1 MRGLIYSILLFFA
14 LLATACDSPHEVV
27 VEQGSGTLVVTIAP
41 AEIIGVEETR
51 GELGDGNVADGGGMQ
66 DITLILVDPHNIVV
80 NKKQLTYDGVA
91 WNGAEIS
98 ASEGNKQ
105 ITTAFEGLDIANYDI
120 YAYANVQGRTDIYS
134 SIAEQLAAVE
144 INSEFTLADVT
155 LPQLTGI
162 ATPEKSDT
170 MPMLLT
176 ASKRIPISIGSTS
189 TVVELQRIMA
199 YVELIVVN
207 NSSKKLNINSLKF
220 KNINPATAYITPHD
234 EILASGVGNTY
245 RSLPDFVGPVDVD
258 AISEKRVYG
267 TYLLESSG
275 DKSLYAFDINIGID
289 ATTSSSVTKYVG
301 LTKHTGTFA
310 NGAIYALGYTYGGTE
325 YYLADDGDGN
335 LVALTELN
343 DDNFMRAEW
352 YLYSNDD
359 GSNGYLQNVATN
371 NIYYGDTKK
380 NSGNKLFFAH
390 DTSNNG
396 KYFISSDVKVGS
408 TTQVRYLQY
417 YNNKIQY
424 YSWISSSTSWQLYTV
439 QTKPGT
445 DDDALFEPKQITE
458 QISVIDGAGI
468 AKPMTEIRRNSHISI
483 VLNVYYDEVTGG
495 FKFEVKPWERVN
507 VDWTFK

>member
-14 LLATACDSPHEVV
+14 VLVTACDRPHEVV
-27 VEQGSGTLVVTIAP
+27 VEQDSGTLVVTIVP

-105 ITTAFEGLDIANYDI
+105 ITTAFEGLDIASYDI
-120 YAYANVQGRTDIYS
+120 YAYANIQGRTDIYS
-134 SIAEQLAAVE
+134 SIAEQLETVE

-162 ATPEKSDT
+162 ATPGKSDT

-189 TVVELQRIMA
+189 TAVELQRIMA
-199 YVELIVVN
+199 YVELVVIN
-207 NSSKKLNINSLKF
+207 NSSKKVNINSLKF
-220 KNINPATAYITPHD
+220 NNINPATAYITPHD

-258 AISEKRVYG
+258 ALSEKSVYS
-267 TYLLESSG
+267 TYLLESMG

-289 ATTSSSVTKYVG
+289 AKTSSSVTKYDG
-301 LTKHTGTFA
+301 LTKHTEDYVQES
-310 NGAIYALGYTYGGTE
+310 IYVLGYTYDGIE

-335 LVALTELN
+335 MVALTELN
-343 DDNFMRAEW
+343 DENYMRAEW

-359 GSNGYLQNVATN
+359 GSNGYFRNVATD
-371 NIYYGDTKK
+371 NIYYGDTIKD
-380 NSGNKLFFAH
+380 SGNKLYFYY
-390 DTSNNG
+390 DENG
-396 KYFISSDVKVGS
+396 TYYISADVSGG
-408 TTQVRYLQY
+408 VRYLQY
-417 YNNKIQY
+417 YNDKIQY
-424 YSWISSSTSWQLYTV
+424 YFTSSVLTTWQLYSVKTSIS
-439 QTKPGT
+439 TE
-445 DDDALFEPKQITE
+445 DEDLFEPKQITE
-458 QISVIDGAGI
+458 QISVIDGEGI

-495 FKFEVKPWERVN
+495 FRFEVEPWESVD

>member
-14 LLATACDSPHEVV
+14 LLATACDRPHEVV

-234 EILASGVGNTY
+234 EILASGVDNTY

-258 AISEKRVYG
+258 AISEKTVYG
-267 TYLLESSG
+267 TYLLESMG

-289 ATTSSSVTKYVG
+289 ATTSSSVTKYDG
-301 LTKHTGTFA
+301 LTKLTGTFE
-310 NGAIYALGYTYGGTE
+310 NGAIHALGYTYGGTE

-335 LVALTELN
+335 LTALTELN

-352 YLYSNDD
+352 YLYDS
-359 GSNGYLQNVATN
+359 GYIRNVATDN
-371 NIYYGDTKK
+371 NFYGDTVKD
-380 NSGNKLFFAH
+380 SGTQMYFFPYG
-390 DTSNNG
+390 NG
-396 KYFISSDVKVGS
+396 TYDIYAKFSGVFK
-408 TTQVRYLQY
+408 YLQY
-417 YNNKIQY
+417 YNDKIQY
-424 YSWISSSTSWQLYTV
+424 YYNNGSLTTWQLYTV
-439 QTKPGT
+439 KTSISTG
-445 DDDALFEPKQITE
+445 DDDLFEPKQITE

-495 FKFEVKPWERVN
+495 FKFEVEPWESVN